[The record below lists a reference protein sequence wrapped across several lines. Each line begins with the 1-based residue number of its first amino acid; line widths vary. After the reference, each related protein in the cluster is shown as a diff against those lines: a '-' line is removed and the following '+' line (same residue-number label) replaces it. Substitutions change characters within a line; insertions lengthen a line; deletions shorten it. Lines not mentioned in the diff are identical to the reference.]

1 MATTSSVTSN
11 GTTLAIDGLVSG
23 LNTTDLINSLMTAEA
38 APQTQLKSQLST
50 LQSTITDLQ
59 SLNTSVKAVADAAT
73 ALAKPGAL
81 NLFSTTSSSSS
92 ITATAGS
99 TAAPGSISFKVTQL
113 AQGQVSVTAAQS
125 AWTTNPPVLTIVG
138 ADGTQH
144 EVTAAS
150 TSIADVVNAINGA
163 KAGVTATQVPA
174 GKDASGTQLYR
185 MQLTSATGAANAFS
199 LYDGSAASVTAGTAT
214 DVLAQPGAAT
224 VTTAQDAKVTLWAG
238 TGAEQSISSSTNTF
252 TGLLTGVD
260 VTVSATTDTP
270 QTVTIAKSATQV
282 AAKFGSLLTSLSGV
296 LATIAS
302 KSKVTTGTDANGN
315 QTATGGSLTGD
326 LTVRQVNDQLFS
338 ALSYPVGGVTTAK
351 LGITINQ
358 DGTYTFD
365 QNALA
370 AALSSDTDG
379 SIGAALQTISG
390 RIATAAT
397 TASDPYTGTI
407 TAAITGDQSTAK
419 QMTDSISDWDTRL
432 SDRRAA
438 LETQYAGLE
447 TKLSALKSQASWLAS
462 QINGLSS
469 NSSSS

>member
-1 MATTSSVTSN
+1 MSSTTSVSSN

-23 LNTTDLINSLMTAEA
+23 LDTTSLINSLMTAEA

-59 SLNTSVKAVADAAT
+59 ALNTSVKSVADAAT
-73 ALAKPGAL
+73 ALAKPGAF
-81 NLFSTTSSSSS
+81 NLFSTSSTSTS

-99 TAAPGSISFKVTQL
+99 TAAPGSITFKVAQL

-125 AWTTNPPVLTIVG
+125 AWATNPPVLTLVG

-163 KAGVTATQVPA
+163 KAGVTAVQVPA

-185 MQLTSATGAANAFS
+185 MQLTSSTGAANAFS

-214 DVLAQPGAAT
+214 NLLTQTGAAT
-224 VTTAQDAKVTLWAG
+224 VSTAQDAQVTLWAG
-238 TGAEQSISSSTNTF
+238 SGAEQTITSATNTF

-260 VTVSATTDTP
+260 VTVSATTDTA
-270 QTVTIAKSATQV
+270 QTVTIAQSNTQV
-282 AAKFGSLLTSLSGV
+282 AAKFGSLLSSLSSV
-296 LATIAS
+296 FSTIAS
-302 KSKVTTGTDANGN
+302 KTAVTTGTDSSGN

-326 LTVRQVNDQLFS
+326 LTVRQTNDSLFT
-338 ALSYPVGGVTTAK
+338 ALSYPVGSVTPSQ

-365 QNALA
+365 QSVLA

-379 SIGAALQTISG
+379 SIGAALQTITG

-407 TAAITGDQSTAK
+407 TSAITGDQSTAK

-438 LETQYAGLE
+438 LETQYAALE
-447 TKLSALKSQASWLAS
+447 TQLSTLKSQSSWLTS

-469 NSSSS
+469 SSS